1 MPNPRAGLTCSS
13 CTAVR
18 LVGREGPK
26 LVLEVDHVET
36 KVSNELMVL
45 PPVQLKLCEKKRCSN
60 ASCGPSKPCRPRS
73 GPCGSCVTWTPPLGT
88 AEVRSAC
95 RPIPPAGPRVSFQ
108 RRGAEGVGEP
118 AAPDHHALVAVK
130 GDTVRDLVVLVALVG
145 SEPTEIDEV
154 IVKGGTWGVG
164 ADR

>member
-1 MPNPRAGLTCSS
+1 M
-13 CTAVR
+13 
-18 LVGREGPK
+18 GREGPK

>member
-1 MPNPRAGLTCSS
+1 M
-13 CTAVR
+13 R

-26 LVLEVDHVET
+26 LVLEVDH
-36 KVSNELMVL
+36 
-45 PPVQLKLCEKKRCSN
+45 
-60 ASCGPSKPCRPRS
+60 
-73 GPCGSCVTWTPPLGT
+73 

-118 AAPDHHALVAVK
+118 AAPDHHALVAVE